1 MYICHHTP
9 LDLYTAAGVDVMLI
23 QIWNRN
29 SGVVGLAWATLIAS
43 EVFLQT
49 ITTDDPRYLDEST
62 RGGMMA
68 LLRAESADLEP
79 RLRQGHHI
87 TSNGLSF
94 AALLFIGT

>member
-1 MYICHHTP
+1 MIR
-9 LDLYTAAGVDVMLI
+9 D
-23 QIWNRN
+23 IW
-29 SGVVGLAWATLIAS
+29 
-43 EVFLQT
+43 
-49 ITTDDPRYLDEST
+49 T